1 MELTRIR
8 NVALAPLVIFLVSAC
23 TGEEPREI
31 DLNATIPATTATDDD
46 PNAAQRAEIRELAEQ
61 QCIDDPTKE
70 VGTVRIIDPETN
82 QQVSEL
88 VVDCSEVR
96 NR

>member
-1 MELTRIR
+1 MELNRIR
-8 NVALAPLVIFLVSAC
+8 HIATAALLGLLMAAC
-23 TGEEPREI
+23 SGEDPQEI
-31 DLNATIPATTATDDD
+31 DLNATIPQPTLADD
-46 PNAAQRAEIRELAEQ
+46 PNAVQRAEMMALAEQ